1 MQSSS
6 LFLYVEQS
14 LSVLFFDTAGAK
26 KSTKRNAESVSPLRR
41 RRGLRALDLRR
52 LLEKAGENFR
62 PVEVIR

>member
-26 KSTKRNAESVSPLRR
+26 KSTKRNAENVSPLRR

>member
-1 MQSSS
+1 MQSNS

-26 KSTKRNAESVSPLRR
+26 KSTKRNAENVSPLRR